1 MTVIMLS
8 VMMLIVT
15 NQAHYADCSNADY
28 AECHDA
34 DCYKVKPTV
43 LMVVML
49 TSQSSLMLSVANN
62 VLYADCSYAE

>member
-28 AECHDA
+28 AECHFD
-34 DCYKVKPTV
+34 
-43 LMVVML
+43 
-49 TSQSSLMLSVANN
+49 
-62 VLYADCSYAE
+62 DCSN